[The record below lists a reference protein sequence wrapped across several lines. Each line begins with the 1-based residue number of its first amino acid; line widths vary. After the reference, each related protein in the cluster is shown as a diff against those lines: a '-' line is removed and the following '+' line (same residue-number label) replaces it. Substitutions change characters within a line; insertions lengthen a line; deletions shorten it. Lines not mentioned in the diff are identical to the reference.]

1 LGSDG
6 LNPPWFNRWNTDS
19 GQYVYNYQHMPG
31 SFSLIYTQDKNM
43 NDSITMFGSENK
55 INYSDDIISYKQ
67 QRTTKTNE
75 YANNILVLQPD
86 FSTLDNP
93 LQENKFNTKDY
104 PIVIAHI
111 NSNGDLL
118 LTIMAKKLQ
127 SSKET
132 INWFGKVEL
141 FVYIT

>member
-1 LGSDG
+1 
-6 LNPPWFNRWNTDS
+6 
-19 GQYVYNYQHMPG
+19 MPG

-141 FVYIT
+141 FVSIT